1 MNEQVQCL
9 ITQRPTL
16 ATRSTR
22 QIVDVLFA
30 LGQKCVS
37 KRTGLADQIQAC
49 HDLRRAF
56 SKIVRKMHPDSP
68 MWADVIRRQLGHQ
81 HYAMTAHDTLLDAD
95 DIRDW
100 IVSPLDRSTGGEVTL

>member
-1 MNEQVQCL
+1 MNEQVQGL

-16 ATRSTR
+16 ATRSTL
-22 QIVDVLFA
+22 QIVDILFA

-37 KRTGLADQIQAC
+37 KRTGLSNQLQAC

-56 SKIVRKMHPDSP
+56 AKIVGKMHPGNP
-68 MWADVIRRQLGHQ
+68 MWAGMIRRQLGHK

-100 IVSPLDRSTGGEVTL
+100 IVSPLDRSAGGEVTL